1 MTDSTSDQPAELE
14 TSSQAYDRL
23 TEFFERHGLLSS
35 AAEIHGLLTG
45 MVAGGAS
52 LEGDEWLLL
61 LSDLINEGQSFPPE
75 VRERLSLMAADLGAS
90 LRDPDLGFQL
100 MLPGDHEPLHERLQA
115 LTAWV
120 QSFLVG
126 FGMNQTNL
134 AGLSADL
141 REAIDDMVEI
151 AKLDI
156 AVDDDEEAERAYFEI
171 MEYLR
176 ISAML
181 CFNELGQNGGNGCKT
196 NKTLH

>member
-1 MTDSTSDQPAELE
+1 M
-14 TSSQAYDRL
+14 TSSSQRYDRL
-23 TEFFERHGLLSS
+23 SEFFEHQGLLSS
-35 AAEIHGLLTG
+35 AAEVHGLLTG

-52 LEGDEWLLL
+52 VTGDEWLLL
-61 LSDLINEGQSFPPE
+61 LSDLINEGQPFSSE
-75 VRERLSLMAADLGAS
+75 VKDQVKELAGEACAS

-100 MLPGDHEPLHERLQA
+100 LLPGDHEPLYERLQA

-126 FGMNQTNL
+126 FGVNQTNL

-151 AKLDI
+151 AKLEI
-156 AVDDDEEAERAYFEI
+156 EVEDDEEAERAYFEI

-176 ISAML
+176 ISSML
-181 CFNELGQNGGNGCKT
+181 CFNELGQDGNGECKT